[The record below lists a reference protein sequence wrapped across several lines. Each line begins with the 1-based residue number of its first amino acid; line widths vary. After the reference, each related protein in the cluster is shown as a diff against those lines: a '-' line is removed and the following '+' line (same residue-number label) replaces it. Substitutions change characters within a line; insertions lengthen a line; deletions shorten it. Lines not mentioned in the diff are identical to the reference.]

1 MGRFL
6 FLFFKMDAVNNS
18 GFQMLFSNS
27 EVKGSSSFAITGCNE
42 QE

>member
-1 MGRFL
+1 MRVDFFFLKMG
-6 FLFFKMDAVNNS
+6 AANNS